1 MWQPTHRK
9 KGFRR
14 AEDSPGFMLWRSSN
28 LLQRMQG
35 RRLRN
40 FAVTPGQF
48 SFMACLV
55 YLHQFEPV
63 TAARVVAYTV
73 MDKMMVSDLVKVLE
87 RKRLLTKRPDPKD
100 ARALLIEPTPLGID
114 ITNDAADRMESLDA
128 RFFRRA
134 RNPATFHAELIAL
147 VERAN
152 CAHEL
157 PGQIMSGH
165 YVPALCLHFPG
176 ALAPPG
182 RCATL
187 SPFGYTDAA
196 VTLEASPCRS
206 ISIPAIGCTR
216 SSLRALP

>member
-14 AEDSPGFMLWRSSN
+14 AEDSPGFMLWRASN

-63 TAARVVAYTV
+63 TAARVVAYTG

-87 RKRLLTKRPDPKD
+87 RKRLLTKRSDPKD

-134 RNPATFHAELIAL
+134 RNPAAFHAELIAL
-147 VERAN
+147 VEGG
-152 CAHEL
+152 EL
-157 PGQIMSGH
+157 RP
-165 YVPALCLHFPG
+165 
-176 ALAPPG
+176 
-182 RCATL
+182 
-187 SPFGYTDAA
+187 
-196 VTLEASPCRS
+196 
-206 ISIPAIGCTR
+206 
-216 SSLRALP
+216 